1 MYKRIGIFLLSF
13 IFPLVAFAQ
22 LAPQEVSNLGFK
34 MGFGFYSF
42 QPGELVNARPM
53 LGYTAGF
60 NVHSDFTKK
69 KSLHLQAGL
78 DFTLRGGNFSN
89 PEDIDSAV
97 NRAYGKIT
105 LVTVDFPLSVLLPLK
120 PAKKAESPMIKM
132 GVTPSI
138 LLRSVVYVGPDR
150 IPLNSQIY
158 QQSWENLPLKQVEVL
173 AHVGYQKK
181 VAEVGYY
188 LGLNFGMNNLNSGDF
203 KIDGIYPATGSG
215 KRIST
220 WSIEAVMIF

>member
-1 MYKRIGIFLLSF
+1 
-13 IFPLVAFAQ
+13 
-22 LAPQEVSNLGFK
+22 
-34 MGFGFYSF
+34 
-42 QPGELVNARPM
+42 
-53 LGYTAGF
+53 
-60 NVHSDFTKK
+60 
-69 KSLHLQAGL
+69 
-78 DFTLRGGNFSN
+78 
-89 PEDIDSAV
+89 
-97 NRAYGKIT
+97 
-105 LVTVDFPLSVLLPLK
+105 
-120 PAKKAESPMIKM
+120 MIKM

-150 IPLNSQIY
+150 IPLNSQLY
-158 QQSWENLPLKQVEVL
+158 QQTWENLPLKQVEVL

-188 LGLNFGMNNLNSGDF
+188 LGLNFGVNNLNLGDF

>member
-1 MYKRIGIFLLSF
+1 MYKNAGIFLLSF
-13 IFPLVAFAQ
+13 ILPLVVKAQ

-42 QPGELVNARPM
+42 QSGELVNPRPM

-69 KSLHLQAGL
+69 KRFFYQAGL
-78 DFTLRGGNFSN
+78 DFTLRGGNFAN
-89 PEDIDSAV
+89 PEKIDSAV

-105 LVTVDFPLSVLLPLK
+105 LVTVDFPLSVLVPLR
-120 PAKKAESPMIKM
+120 PLKKAESPMIKM
-132 GVTPSI
+132 GITPSV

-158 QQSWENLPLKQVEVL
+158 QQTWENLPLRQVEFL

-188 LGLNFGMNNLNSGDF
+188 VGLNFGVNNLNAGDF
-203 KIDGIYPATGSG
+203 KIEGIYPVTGTG

>member
-1 MYKRIGIFLLSF
+1 MRYLILFLLW
-13 IFPLVAFAQ
+13 PLGASAQ

-42 QPGELVNARPM
+42 QSGELVNPRPM

-60 NVHSDFTKK
+60 NVHSDFTKMK
-69 KSLHLQAGL
+69 KLYYQAGL
-78 DFTLRGGNFSN
+78 DFTLRGGNFAN
-89 PEDIDSAV
+89 PEKIDSAL
-97 NRAYGKIT
+97 NRSYGKIT
-105 LVTVDFPLSVLLPLK
+105 LVTVDFPVSVLIPLK
-120 PAKKAESPMIKM
+120 REKKAESPMIKV
-132 GVTPSI
+132 GLTPSI

-158 QQSWENLPLKQVEVL
+158 QQTWESLPLKQVEFL
-173 AHVGYQKK
+173 SHVGYQKK

-188 LGLNFGMNNLNSGDF
+188 VGLNFGVNNLNDGKF
-203 KIDGIYPATGSG
+203 KIDGIYPATGTG

-220 WSIEAVMIF
+220 WSIEAVMLF

>member
-1 MYKRIGIFLLSF
+1 MRYLLLLLLW
-13 IFPLVAFAQ
+13 PLGAAAQ

-42 QPGELVNARPM
+42 QSGELVNPRPM

-69 KSLHLQAGL
+69 KRLFYQAGL
-78 DFTLRGGNFSN
+78 DFTLRGGNFAN
-89 PEDIDSAV
+89 PEKIDSAI
-97 NRAYGKIT
+97 NRSYGKIT
-105 LVTVDFPLSVLLPLK
+105 LVTVDFPLSVLVPMR
-120 PAKKAESPMIKM
+120 PEKKAASPMIKL
-132 GVTPSI
+132 GLTPSI

-158 QQSWENLPLKQVEVL
+158 QQTWENLPLKQVELL
-173 AHVGYQKK
+173 AHIGYQKK
-181 VAEVGYY
+181 VAEIGYY
-188 LGLNFGMNNLNSGDF
+188 LGLNFGVNNLNAGDF
-203 KIDGIYPATGSG
+203 KIDGIYPVTGTG

-220 WSIEAVMIF
+220 WSIEAVMLF